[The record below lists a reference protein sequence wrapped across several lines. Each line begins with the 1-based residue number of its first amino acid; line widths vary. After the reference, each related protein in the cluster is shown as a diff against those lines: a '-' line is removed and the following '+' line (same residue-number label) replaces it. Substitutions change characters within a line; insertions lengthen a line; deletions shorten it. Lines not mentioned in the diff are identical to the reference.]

1 LDVGLSPGGLPSLH
15 VPRQLLQQQGKS
27 VEQLFDALAENQAL
41 QNLGRKKP
49 VTPEM
54 ICVNPY

>member
-1 LDVGLSPGGLPSLH
+1 
-15 VPRQLLQQQGKS
+15 LLQQQGKS

-41 QNLGRKKP
+41 QNLGVRKKL

-54 ICVNPY
+54 ICVNP